1 VRLLVLAIA
10 MLAALAVST
19 ACSFP
24 GGKVA
29 SSARTATPPRSPVTG
44 DMLDPPVP
52 TPAAF
57 PADVPVYPGARLI
70 SGAAFTSPGQVAFG
84 MEWQTL
90 DPVDKV
96 QAFYKTKFSQ
106 GDWQINF
113 NGSANQAFSANYARK
128 SNPKV
133 AGLLGGD
140 GSSGIT
146 RITLS
151 LLLPT

>member
-1 VRLLVLAIA
+1 
-10 MLAALAVST
+10 MLALFAAAT
-19 ACSFP
+19 ACGSF
-24 GGKVA
+24 GSKAA
-29 SSARTATPPRSPVTG
+29 SPARTASPVKSPVKG
-44 DMLDPPVP
+44 DRLDPAVP

-57 PADVPVYPGARLI
+57 PADVPVYPGARLT
-70 SGAAFTSPGQVAFG
+70 SGAAFTSSGQVAFG

-106 GDWQINF
+106 GDWQIVF
-113 NGSANQAFSANYARK
+113 NGSANQAFSANYSRK
-128 SNPKV
+128 SNQRV
-133 AGLLGGD
+133 NGMLGAD

-151 LLLPT
+151 LVMPT

>member
-1 VRLLVLAIA
+1 
-10 MLAALAVST
+10 
-19 ACSFP
+19 
-24 GGKVA
+24 
-29 SSARTATPPRSPVTG
+29 
-44 DMLDPPVP
+44 
-52 TPAAF
+52 
-57 PADVPVYPGARLI
+57 
-70 SGAAFTSPGQVAFG
+70 

-113 NGSANQAFSANYARK
+113 NGFANQAFSANYARK

-133 AGLLGGD
+133 AGLLGAD
-140 GSSGIT
+140 GSSGVT